1 MIRSGNSHADAFFR
15 LFREE
20 WARGGWSWKRF
31 ADAMKAA
38 GARSLDYKT
47 CMSWLSPT
55 KHPNT
60 VTEANKVA
68 ILHALFGDCDA
79 ERVHHREAMER
90 AWQGTR
96 GLLPAEAPAPS
107 PPTATRP
114 AGEDWVFLGTPFT
127 LHERLVQLSLQE
139 PRAANREAGAAESYH
154 LHVALKLGQLVEMET
169 PKGEAVFVSLRMPFL
184 AVSGAGY
191 RVEEGSELGGK
202 DRANDHLAPTTG
214 GWEVLAS
221 ANARDQELTEQKYLA
236 VIQGNPAPG
245 AEVAVTLTG
254 TGRCFDLRGTD
265 ASGNPGPPLSVN
277 RDAVLNAL
285 FRDVLPKEGN
295 AMLLAKDRMR
305 RKGEG

>member
-1 MIRSGNSHADAFFR
+1 MIRSGNSNAEAFFR

-20 WARGGWSWKRF
+20 WARGGWSCRLF
-31 ADAMKAA
+31 ADAMATA
-38 GARSLDYKT
+38 GAGSLDYKT
-47 CMSWLSPT
+47 CQSWLSPT
-55 KHPNT
+55 RHPKT

-68 ILHALFGDCDA
+68 ILQAMFGDCDEA
-79 ERVHHREAMER
+79 RARHRDAMAQ

-96 GLLPAEAPAPS
+96 GLLPADAPAPS
-107 PPTATRP
+107 QATEARP

-127 LHERLVQLSLQE
+127 LHERLVQLSLQQ
-139 PRAANREAGAAESYH
+139 PRSTNRDAGAAESYH
-154 LHVALKLGQLVEMET
+154 LHVALKLGHQVEMET
-169 PKGEAVFVSLRMPFL
+169 PNGKPVFVSLRTPFL

-191 RVEEGSELGGK
+191 RVAEGTELGGK

-214 GWEVLAS
+214 GWEVKAS

-236 VIQGNPAPG
+236 VVQGNAAPG
-245 AEVAVTLTG
+245 GEVTVTLTG
-254 TGRCFDLRGTD
+254 TGRCFDLRGAD
-265 ASGNPGPPLSVN
+265 AEGNPGPPLSET
-277 RDAVLNAL
+277 RDAILNVL